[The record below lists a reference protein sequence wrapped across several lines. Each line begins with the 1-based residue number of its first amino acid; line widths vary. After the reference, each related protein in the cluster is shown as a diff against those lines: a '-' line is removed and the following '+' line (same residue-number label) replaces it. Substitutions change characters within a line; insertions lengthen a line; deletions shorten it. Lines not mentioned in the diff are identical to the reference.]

1 MSRPFLIDAHSHIN
15 FSAYKDDAA
24 EVIARAEREG
34 TWMLAVG
41 SQIDTSRRAVEYAE
55 RFTNVWA
62 VIGLHPIHLVDTH
75 VDLAEVGEEGRLRIA
90 KRPLLA
96 FLYFGGRSA
105 PKHVGLTAD
114 HPSKLGK
121 QLGPS
126 FSVSYVGSVFVQLL
140 AHALEEFAPSHLS

>member
-1 MSRPFLIDAHSHIN
+1 MQVLLQASMWMPSFLPVLD
-15 FSAYKDDAA
+15 
-24 EVIARAEREG
+24 
-34 TWMLAVG
+34 
-41 SQIDTSRRAVEYAE
+41 
-55 RFTNVWA
+55 
-62 VIGLHPIHLVDTH
+62 
-75 VDLAEVGEEGRLRIA
+75 AEVGEEGRLRIA

-96 FLYFGGRSA
+96 FLCFGGRSA